1 MAKTGRPK
9 SDNVK
14 KKVLSIRVEDSMYRR
29 ICDYAG
35 KHKMT
40 VTDAVVKDVDDFVK
54 SYNYSDCDGM
64 IDYFH
69 VDFYYFGCAQN
80 NGINIKIVPK
90 TAQIKD
96 ATTVLAQTKK
106 HAKPA

>member
-1 MAKTGRPK
+1 M
-9 SDNVK
+9 N
-14 KKVLSIRVEDSMYRR
+14 E
-29 ICDYAG
+29 
-35 KHKMT
+35 

-96 ATTVLAQTKK
+96 ATTVLAQTKNMPSQLETYG
-106 HAKPA
+106 HLQLNNMAT